1 MQIFDYIAKKNAMKK
16 IIFLIGLSLVFSFA
30 VWAQKKT
37 DFRHYPQMSKLR
49 ALKIDDFGN
58 KWMGGDEGFA
68 VFISDSVWRM
78 YNNPKT
84 YDTLLRNVVAMCIDF
99 KHQKWVAA
107 KMNNTVLIVKLDI
120 NGDYLV
126 HYQTPNFQNKNLS
139 ATSIA
144 ADKKGRV
151 WIGTAEGGLW
161 MLDTFGKWYCFDTQT
176 TQEELPTNV
185 ITALV
190 ADNED
195 NIFIGTDQGLFSTK
209 DGKEFWVYN
218 VYDYVTT
225 LFYTD
230 HDVCACGVDEKRRQ
244 FIACNKQT
252 AKKNTQSRVLRA
264 ARRSDWVFNDVI
276 LDNNGAVWGAS
287 FLLTRY
293 DSMDAPNPKKPKI
306 EDWTYFTKDNSN
318 FASKD
323 ARVLAIDTADVLW
336 IATYDNALFS
346 LDIAKKEDKKM
357 MEELL
362 AEVKKTEPVKETVAE
377 SFISAEPPKKE
388 KKPVVIKEEK
398 PKIIEKKEEIITFG
412 TEEIKIGEKFEMS
425 TLQFEANSDI
435 VSGDSK
441 TLLDDLVKT
450 MNTFKDVRLIIE
462 GHTSHG
468 ARYILSLKRAQAV
481 KNYLTDKGISE
492 KRVVA
497 KGFGAS
503 KLKNESDPKSHQ
515 NRRVEITFEK

>member
-1 MQIFDYIAKKNAMKK
+1 M
-16 IIFLIGLSLVFSFA
+16 LFA
-30 VWAQKKT
+30 LFFGAITFAQKKN
-37 DFRHYPQMSKLR
+37 DFRHYTQISKLR
-49 ALKIDDFGN
+49 AMKIDDFGN
-58 KWMGGDEGFA
+58 KWLGGDEGFA
-68 VFISDSVWRM
+68 VFKSDSSWRV
-78 YNNPKT
+78 YNSKT
-84 YDTLLRNVVAMCIDF
+84 SFDTLLRNVVAITIDH
-99 KHQKWVAA
+99 KHNKWIAA
-107 KMNNTVLIVKLDI
+107 MQDNTVLIVKLDK
-120 NGDYLV
+120 NGDYVV

-139 ATSIA
+139 ATCIA

-151 WIGTAEGGLW
+151 WIGTAAGGLW
-161 MLDTFGKWYCFDTQT
+161 MLDTHGKWYCFDTST

-185 ITALV
+185 ISALV

-230 HDVCACGVDEKRRQ
+230 HDVCACGVDKKRRQ

-252 AKKNTQSRVLRA
+252 AKKDTQSRVLRA

-276 LDNNGAVWGAS
+276 LDNNGVVWGAS

-293 DSMDAPNPKKPKI
+293 DSVETGNPKKPKI

-318 FASKD
+318 FNSKD

-336 IATYDNALFS
+336 IATYDNGLFS
-346 LDIAKKEDKKM
+346 LDIGKKEDKKI

-362 AEVKKTEPVKETVAE
+362 ADAKTSAPAHTGEVV
-377 SFISAEPPKKE
+377 SFISAEPPKELLLE
-388 KKPVVIKEEK
+388 KPKEEK
-398 PKIIEKKEEIITFG
+398 PKEEKSKAEKPKEKVKFG
-412 TEEIKIGEKFEMS
+412 TDEIEIGEKFEMS
-425 TLQFEANSDI
+425 TLQFEPNSDI
-435 VSGDSK
+435 ISADSK
-441 TLLDDLVKT
+441 KLLDDLVKT
-450 MNTFKDVRLIIE
+450 MQAYKDVILTVE
-462 GHTSHG
+462 GHTSYG

-481 KNYLTDKGISE
+481 KNYLVEKGISE
-492 KRVVA
+492 KRITA

-503 KLKNESDPKSHQ
+503 KLKNEYDPKSHQ
-515 NRRVEITFEK
+515 NRRVEIIFEK